1 MKKPSRIVALS
12 FAMIKVTFLQIALSV
27 GFAMLGTAATVG
39 SYDQGILDQEFT
51 IHAENKKLE
60 DILGQIEVTAKVKFA
75 FNPKSIPLDR
85 EFSRNYQNSK
95 LKTILDNLL
104 KPLGIQ
110 YEVFGVFVIL
120 SRASDKSS
128 GTSSVNSIPASIV
141 VSGVVRDEHDM
152 ELPGANVVEKGTI
165 NGVLSDAAGKF
176 TLTVQ
181 SEHSILSVSF
191 IGYLPSETVVGGNT
205 DITIKLEPD
214 QKQLDEVVVVGYGE
228 VKKSDLTGSVSSV
241 KSADLNAYPSNNA
254 VLSLSG
260 RAAGVQVIQNNGSPG
275 GAVSVRIRGTN
286 SVQGS
291 NEPLYVVD
299 GFPVNGNPTFLNN
312 SDIESLEIL
321 KDASATAIYGNRG
334 ANGVVLITTK
344 KGKSGKT
351 TVDYE
356 GSYSIQS
363 VRKKLDM
370 MDAPQFAQFYN
381 EVAANDGQPAR
392 YTQAQIDAMGKG
404 TDWQNLVLRNAPLLN
419 QSLTVAGG
427 NDKTQFSISG
437 SRFNQEGIVR
447 NSDYK
452 RTSLRANVNHNI
464 SDKFSL
470 SYSTTLT
477 QINSLRQNNEG
488 GNRGGSL
495 ISGMLS
501 AYPTVDPENAD
512 GTYTNLS
519 TILPWGSNV
528 MKNPLNFIDQQK
540 DRLRSNNV
548 LANAAITYKPI
559 QGLSV
564 KLSGGIQNTDSRT
577 DLYTTKLFV
586 NSPGSA
592 AIASTQATSVLSEN
606 IVTYSTLFREK
617 HSISV
622 TGGFTYQDYLTTSL
636 SASGSGF
643 ASDLQETSDI
653 GSASTLNVPAT
664 TYSKWS
670 LLSYLAR
677 ANYSFNEKYL
687 VTVSI
692 RADGSS
698 RFANGQ
704 KWGQFPSAALAWRLS
719 EENFIKSISF
729 ISDLKI
735 RAGYGVTGNTAID
748 PYQTLNL
755 LTAGKTVFDD
765 ALYTTY
771 APSSRLP
778 QNLKWETTQQTDVG
792 LDAGFF
798 SNRLRVTADYYIK
811 NTSDLL
817 NTVSLPSSLGY
828 TSTIQNVGKIQ
839 NKGVEIGVSGDI
851 LTGPF
856 QWNASAN
863 ISFNRN
869 KVVTLYG
876 DQDVLGP
883 PVNVTAVNDNL
894 NILREG
900 QPLGSFYG
908 YKETG
913 YDNTGKI
920 TYQDIGNPNPKY
932 IFGFNSSMS
941 YRNFDLNIFVQGSH
955 GNQIFNLSSVGQTL
969 DYGFGLN
976 MPKEVYENHW
986 TPENTNAKYPR
997 ISSTTSTQ
1005 ISNRFVE
1012 DGSYL
1017 KFKNIQ
1023 LGYNLPLAHLGIS
1036 WMRKAQVY
1044 TSVQNLITFTKYSWF
1059 DPEINS
1065 YGSANSIQQGMDH
1078 YSYPTAKSVT
1088 FGLKLGF

>member
-27 GFAMLGTAATVG
+27 GFAMLGMAATVG

-427 NDKTQFSISG
+427 NDKT
-437 SRFNQEGIVR
+437 
-447 NSDYK
+447 
-452 RTSLRANVNHNI
+452 
-464 SDKFSL
+464 
-470 SYSTTLT
+470 
-477 QINSLRQNNEG
+477 
-488 GNRGGSL
+488 
-495 ISGMLS
+495 
-501 AYPTVDPENAD
+501 
-512 GTYTNLS
+512 
-519 TILPWGSNV
+519 
-528 MKNPLNFIDQQK
+528 
-540 DRLRSNNV
+540 
-548 LANAAITYKPI
+548 
-559 QGLSV
+559 
-564 KLSGGIQNTDSRT
+564 
-577 DLYTTKLFV
+577 
-586 NSPGSA
+586 
-592 AIASTQATSVLSEN
+592 
-606 IVTYSTLFREK
+606 
-617 HSISV
+617 
-622 TGGFTYQDYLTTSL
+622 
-636 SASGSGF
+636 
-643 ASDLQETSDI
+643 
-653 GSASTLNVPAT
+653 
-664 TYSKWS
+664 
-670 LLSYLAR
+670 
-677 ANYSFNEKYL
+677 
-687 VTVSI
+687 
-692 RADGSS
+692 
-698 RFANGQ
+698 
-704 KWGQFPSAALAWRLS
+704 
-719 EENFIKSISF
+719 
-729 ISDLKI
+729 
-735 RAGYGVTGNTAID
+735 
-748 PYQTLNL
+748 
-755 LTAGKTVFDD
+755 
-765 ALYTTY
+765 
-771 APSSRLP
+771 
-778 QNLKWETTQQTDVG
+778 
-792 LDAGFF
+792 
-798 SNRLRVTADYYIK
+798 
-811 NTSDLL
+811 
-817 NTVSLPSSLGY
+817 
-828 TSTIQNVGKIQ
+828 
-839 NKGVEIGVSGDI
+839 
-851 LTGPF
+851 
-856 QWNASAN
+856 
-863 ISFNRN
+863 
-869 KVVTLYG
+869 
-876 DQDVLGP
+876 
-883 PVNVTAVNDNL
+883 
-894 NILREG
+894 
-900 QPLGSFYG
+900 
-908 YKETG
+908 
-913 YDNTGKI
+913 
-920 TYQDIGNPNPKY
+920 
-932 IFGFNSSMS
+932 
-941 YRNFDLNIFVQGSH
+941 
-955 GNQIFNLSSVGQTL
+955 
-969 DYGFGLN
+969 
-976 MPKEVYENHW
+976 
-986 TPENTNAKYPR
+986 
-997 ISSTTSTQ
+997 
-1005 ISNRFVE
+1005 
-1012 DGSYL
+1012 
-1017 KFKNIQ
+1017 
-1023 LGYNLPLAHLGIS
+1023 
-1036 WMRKAQVY
+1036 
-1044 TSVQNLITFTKYSWF
+1044 
-1059 DPEINS
+1059 
-1065 YGSANSIQQGMDH
+1065 
-1078 YSYPTAKSVT
+1078 
-1088 FGLKLGF
+1088 